1 MQDCFLWYTI
11 PPWRYLAIKELD
23 VVKIIEDFSGISAGT
38 IGTIVLEYSGT
49 HFEVEFVDEN
59 GATID
64 VVTTP
69 SKLLELIEES

>member
-1 MQDCFLWYTI
+1 M
-11 PPWRYLAIKELD
+11 RELD

-38 IGTIVLEYSGT
+38 IGTIVLEYSRT

-59 GATID
+59 GVTID